1 MSRRSFSND
10 LDWRTWSA
18 DIDQHEALKL
28 FNDMAY
34 ELCLRPVSLD
44 SQSRF
49 LKGKTRRKPFIYY
62 HYQLEQH

>member
-1 MSRRSFSND
+1 MSRWSFSND
-10 LDWRTWSA
+10 SDWRTWSA
-18 DIDQHEALKL
+18 DIDQYEALKL

-49 LKGKTRRKPFIYY
+49 LKCKTRRKPFSY
-62 HYQLEQH
+62 YQLEQH